1 MRFDTSP
8 DALMFA
14 CVRCVLALC
23 SVLGVGV
30 TVQYSTVRARHTVAE
45 NILSER
51 YYLMLT
57 DEYVVPC
64 PEHDTTL

>member
-30 TVQYSTVRARHTVAE
+30 TVQYAVYMYTVHLSTVPCHTHSNSV
-45 NILSER
+45 S
-51 YYLMLT
+51 
-57 DEYVVPC
+57 
-64 PEHDTTL
+64 